1 MAPSPI
7 SELVGGQA
15 PVAESLA
22 ALSRL
27 GAGPQTVELAVVIP
41 TYNERENIGEL
52 VARLEDGLA
61 GISFE
66 VLFVDD
72 DSPDGTAEAVRELA
86 VARPWVRILRRVGRR
101 GLASACLEG
110 MMATA
115 APVIAVMDAD
125 LQHDESI
132 LRQMLETLRAGPYDV
147 VVGTRNSAGGS
158 MGGFAPWRVK
168 LSNWGLR
175 ISRLATRARVSDPM
189 SGFFVVDRKYVDEVI
204 YRTSG
209 VGFKILVDLL
219 ASARRPVRLAEV
231 PYTFR
236 VREHGESKLDL
247 NVGLDYLYLLL
258 DKIFG
263 DRIPVRF
270 ALYVLVGTTG
280 VALYLG
286 ALGALMHNGIAF
298 AQAQM
303 IGSGLA
309 MTGNFLLNNL
319 VTYRDARL
327 TGWRLIPGLLSFYLA
342 CSIGFVTNLSIA
354 QQLLDRN
361 VPWLWAGFAGLAVS
375 SVWNYGVTSVFT
387 WRRLK
392 RKSLLKQQAL

>member
-1 MAPSPI
+1 
-7 SELVGGQA
+7 
-15 PVAESLA
+15 
-22 ALSRL
+22 
-27 GAGPQTVELAVVIP
+27 
-41 TYNERENIGEL
+41 
-52 VARLEDGLA
+52 
-61 GISFE
+61 
-66 VLFVDD
+66 
-72 DSPDGTAEAVRELA
+72 
-86 VARPWVRILRRVGRR
+86 
-101 GLASACLEG
+101 

-132 LRQMLETLRAGPYDV
+132 LRQMFDTLRNGSYDV
-147 VVGTRNSAGGS
+147 VVGTRNSGGGS

-175 ISRLATRARVSDPM
+175 ISRLATRARLSDPM
-189 SGFFVVDRKYVDEVI
+189 SGFFVVDRRYVDEVI

-219 ASARRPVRLAEV
+219 ASSRRPVRLAEV

-236 VREHGESKLDL
+236 TREHGESKLDL

-270 ALYVLVGTTG
+270 GLYVLVGATG

-286 ALGALMHNGIAF
+286 TLGLLLQNGVAF

-303 IGSGLA
+303 IGTGFA

-342 CSIGFVTNLSIA
+342 CSIGFITNLSIA
-354 QQLLDRN
+354 EQLLERN
-361 VPWLWAGFAGLAVS
+361 VPWLWAGFAGLAIS

-392 RKSLLKQQAL
+392 RKALLKKALLKQGAL